1 MRLTAKML
9 KPKFKID
16 EIMLVFIVAVLAM
29 IVSIYYKA
37 NESVM
42 DAEKI
47 TGLILDNHDVSFA
60 TNGIIDENKLR
71 EIQLMDYKDFKNSL
85 NAKNDFCIYIEDED
99 GNIILSKG
107 FSGLSKDGIYC
118 RE

>member
-1 MRLTAKML
+1 ML

-29 IVSIYYKA
+29 VVGIYHKA
-37 NESVM
+37 NEPAGM

-47 TGLILDNHDVSFA
+47 TGLILDSHDISFA
-60 TNGIIDENKLR
+60 TNGVIDENKLR
-71 EIQLMDYKDFKNSL
+71 KIQLMDYKDFKNSL
-85 NAKNDFCIYIEDED
+85 NAKNDFCIYIEDGD

-107 FSGLSKDGIYC
+107 FSELSKDGIYC